1 MQTNK
6 IAEVVERETALLEH
20 IMNEYSFL
28 FEMKNKLGN
37 GEIQYP
43 GEDFKNKVIAVMN
56 RLNTAIGVQRWWMA

>member
-1 MQTNK
+1 MEANK